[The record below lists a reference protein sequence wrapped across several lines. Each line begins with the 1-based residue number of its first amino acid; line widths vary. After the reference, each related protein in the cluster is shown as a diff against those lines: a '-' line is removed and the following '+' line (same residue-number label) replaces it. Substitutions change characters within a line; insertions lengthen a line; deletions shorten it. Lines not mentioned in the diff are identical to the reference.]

1 MKKSFCFVIFSLVLT
16 LDLSILVN
24 AQNIRNADYYPAI
37 NLEDTFGGS
46 LCYGP
51 NDRKT
56 NNGDQYL
63 NFQKVKKGIYGE
75 RPPCATAENNSSP
88 TPSKNPATPPTTQP
102 PAPNN
107 QTTPPANNNVNSAS
121 PPISPQEA
129 TSQETP
135 PSAYQRFTGTK
146 PAN

>member
-1 MKKSFCFVIFSLVLT
+1 MRIIIQLLILKILLVALFAMAQTIERLIMETNTSIFKK
-16 LDLSILVN
+16 
-24 AQNIRNADYYPAI
+24 
-37 NLEDTFGGS
+37 
-46 LCYGP
+46 
-51 NDRKT
+51 
-56 NNGDQYL
+56 
-63 NFQKVKKGIYGE
+63 KKGIYGE